1 MATDPYEPPPNSFEA
16 LGIDGVI
23 AQIEGTGNKY
33 REAAPEMYEQIEDLV
48 RRSCVSVGVD
58 MSNRDILRGCVVF
71 HGFYTSLCQDLTP
84 GKRLSLA
91 MAGLSEQVLMGMT
104 LTVLME
110 LGNDMV
116 APLDTSSTMDA
127 IDELLAEANGKEE
140 E

>member
-1 MATDPYEPPPNSFEA
+1 
-16 LGIDGVI
+16 
-23 AQIEGTGNKY
+23 
-33 REAAPEMYEQIEDLV
+33 
-48 RRSCVSVGVD
+48 
-58 MSNRDILRGCVVF
+58 
-71 HGFYTSLCQDLTP
+71 
-84 GKRLSLA
+84 